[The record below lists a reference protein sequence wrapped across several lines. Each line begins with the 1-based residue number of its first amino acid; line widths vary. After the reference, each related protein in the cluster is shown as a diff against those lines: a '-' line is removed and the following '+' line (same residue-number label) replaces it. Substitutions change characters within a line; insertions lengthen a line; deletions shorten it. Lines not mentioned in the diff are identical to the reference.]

1 MIFNKNMIPRLLI
14 IYYDRSNFIHKYCLK
29 LYLKV
34 TDMNNRKFL
43 VSMTAL
49 VAALATESTLANT
62 DTSSQVNLAVSSQG
76 VEANKGI
83 SQFNF
88 IPKTADS
95 QAVMAYHSSHAS
107 HASHASH
114 SSHNSHYS
122 SYE

>member
-1 MIFNKNMIPRLLI
+1 
-14 IYYDRSNFIHKYCLK
+14 
-29 LYLKV
+29 
-34 TDMNNRKFL
+34 MNNRKFL

-76 VEANKGI
+76 LEANKGAN
-83 SQFNF
+83 QFNF
-88 IPKTADS
+88 ILKTADS
-95 QAVMAYHSSHAS
+95 QTVMAYHSSHAS
-107 HASHASH
+107 HASHSSH